1 MERDWRFIDTGVND
15 AYLNMAID
23 EAILDAHIKGLVS
36 PTLRV
41 YRWDPPAL
49 SLGYSQAIEPSAHL
63 GETSLASLR
72 GRSGRGGEVD
82 LVKCRELGIDV
93 VRRLTGGRAVLHDR
107 ELTYSLVVSVK
118 HGFPESIMGSYRLLS
133 RGLIA
138 CYRNLGLD
146 VELKPSPRNPS
157 SAACFQAATLADLT
171 YQGRK
176 LAGSAQVRRKDAL
189 LQHGSLPINSHARLL
204 FSLLKFPSDT
214 YREKALASFN
224 RKMVTLG
231 EVVGRNIDWQELK
244 EALTRGFREAL
255 DIRFH
260 EGNLKAEEIRQ
271 SQELAVGK
279 YSTYEWNHRK

>member
-49 SLGYSQAIEPSAHL
+49 SLGYSQAIEP
-63 GETSLASLR
+63 
-72 GRSGRGGEVD
+72 EVD

-118 HGFPESIMGSYRLLS
+118 HGFPESVIGSYRLLS

-138 CYRNLGLD
+138 CYRILGLD
-146 VELKPSPRNPS
+146 VDLKPGQRNLS

-176 LAGSAQVRRKDAL
+176 LAGSAQVRRKDVL
-189 LQHGSLPINSHARLL
+189 LQHGSLPINSHCELL
-204 FSLLKFPSDT
+204 FSLLRFPSDVS
-214 YREKALASFN
+214 RQKARSFFN
-224 RKMVTLG
+224 KKMVTLG